1 MLKRIIAAV
10 CALGLV
16 LPVLFLGGQLG
27 AEILLAAVTVLVL
40 WEYAPFCN
48 ADDRVRTFGVLLLAG
63 LGLFAVMCWAP
74 HGWTTASLVLGMF
87 LVLTWSMLS
96 QDTPETSAKMGS
108 MMAFGLIYIP
118 LPLAI
123 LTKLRAMDQG
133 LALVLMVL
141 VCTWAAD
148 TGAYFAGRF
157 LGKAKL
163 LPRISP
169 KKTWA
174 GVWGG
179 VALSIACAI
188 GMAAGGY
195 PEMPLGLAAGIG
207 ALVSVVGVVGDLI
220 ESMFKR
226 SSGIK
231 DSGGIMPGHGG
242 LLDRVDSLLFTIPV
256 AWIVLR
262 LAGMS

>member
-1 MLKRIIAAV
+1 
-10 CALGLV
+10 
-16 LPVLFLGGQLG
+16 
-27 AEILLAAVTVLVL
+27 
-40 WEYAPFCN
+40 
-48 ADDRVRTFGVLLLAG
+48 
-63 LGLFAVMCWAP
+63 
-74 HGWTTASLVLGMF
+74 
-87 LVLTWSMLS
+87 
-96 QDTPETSAKMGS
+96 

>member
-10 CALGLV
+10 CALALV
-16 LPVLFLGGQLG
+16 LPVLFMGGQLG
-27 AEILLAAVTVLVL
+27 AELLVGVVTALVL

-48 ADDRVRTFGVLLLAG
+48 AGARISTFVVLLVAG
-63 LGLFAVMCWAP
+63 LGLYALMCWGGS
-74 HGWTTASLVLGMF
+74 GWLSAALIAGMF
-87 LVLTWSMLS
+87 GVLTWSMLS
-96 QDTPETSAKMGS
+96 QDTPETGARMGA

-123 LTKLRAMDQG
+123 IGKVRAMDQG
-133 LALVLMVL
+133 LALIFLVL
-141 VCTWAAD
+141 VATWAAD

-157 LGKAKL
+157 FGKAKL
-163 LPRISP
+163 LERISP

-179 VALSIACAI
+179 VALSVACAI
-188 GMAAGGY
+188 GMAAASS
-195 PEMPLGLAAGIG
+195 PDIPLVHAG
-207 ALVSVVGVVGDLI
+207 ALGAIISVVGVIGDLI

-226 SSGIK
+226 ASGIK

-242 LLDRVDSLLFTIPV
+242 LLDRVDSLLFTVPA
-256 AWIVLR
+256 AWIYLR
-262 LAGMS
+262 WFSLG